1 MTEQEQKQNSTFYW
15 AGIVA
20 VVLVVFAA
28 LWLLLAGN
36 EKATVPAV
44 TPQAEISVPE
54 PAEQPASEAE
64 PEAATEVTQDVPE
77 TTVEEPVADTA
88 PQPAMPEAP
97 LPALDQS
104 DADVRQHLLALD
116 WRPGLASLFIT
127 QEMLRSFTV
136 QVDNI
141 AQGSLAKGYPLLQ
154 PLEQRFTLA
163 EGAAMQLD
171 QTSFS
176 RFEPYINLLES
187 VPPAQLMQLF
197 NRYEPLLQQ
206 AYAEQGYPDELFRTK
221 LLNAIDVLL
230 ATPEI
235 SYPQPLVRP
244 GVMYQFADAELEALP
259 AAQKQMLRLGPQN
272 MAKVKALLRQ
282 LQGLLKS
289 S

>member
-1 MTEQEQKQNSTFYW
+1 MTEQEQKQNPTFYW
-15 AGIVA
+15 VGMVA
-20 VVLVVFAA
+20 VVLVVLAA

-36 EKATVPAV
+36 EEPSAPVV
-44 TPQAEISVPE
+44 TPRAEVRLPETAVQPVSEPE
-54 PAEQPASEAE
+54 PAI
-64 PEAATEVTQDVPE
+64 EVAQDVPE
-77 TTVEEPVADTA
+77 TAIEAPAVVTR
-88 PQPAMPEAP
+88 PQPAKPEAP

-116 WRPGLASLFIT
+116 WRPGLASLFVT
-127 QEMLRSFTV
+127 DDMLRSFTV

-154 PLEQRFTLA
+154 PLEQRFSVA
-163 EGAAMQLD
+163 EGGAMQLD
-171 QTSFS
+171 QTSFT

-187 VPPAQLMQLF
+187 VPPAKLMQLF
-197 NRYEPLLQQ
+197 NRYEPLLQK

-221 LLNAIDVLL
+221 LLAAIDVLL

-235 SYPQPLVRP
+235 NYPQPLVRP
-244 GVMYQFADAELEALP
+244 GVMYQFADAGLEALP

-272 MAKVKALLRQ
+272 LAKVKALLRQ
-282 LQGLLKS
+282 FQSLLKS

>member
-1 MTEQEQKQNSTFYW
+1 MTEQDQKQNSTLYW
-15 AGIVA
+15 AGIA
-20 VVLVVFAA
+20 AAILVVVAA
-28 LWLLLAGN
+28 LWLLLGGN
-36 EKATVPAV
+36 KKNEPPTLA
-44 TPQAEISVPE
+44 PQAEVSVPE
-54 PAEQPASEAE
+54 PVVLPVSE
-64 PEAATEVTQDVPE
+64 PEPAIELTNNTPE
-77 TTVEEPVADTA
+77 TTVEPPVPLPTPEPAL
-88 PQPAMPEAP
+88 PEAP

-136 QVDNI
+136 QVDNV

-171 QTSFS
+171 QTSFT
-176 RFEPYINLLES
+176 RFTPYIDLLES

-197 NRYEPLLQQ
+197 TRYEPLLQQ

-221 LLNAIDVLL
+221 LLSAIDVLL

-272 MAKVKALLRQ
+272 LAKVKALLRQ
-282 LQGLLKS
+282 LQGMLKS